1 MTKVLITGASGGIG
15 RAIDEKFRAEGYE
28 TACPSRK
35 EMDLRSPESIRE
47 CVAGAGRLDA
57 VINCAGVL
65 RAGPTGDVSDEDIA
79 ETLQVNL
86 AAPLMVARAALPGA
100 RRMVNVSSVW
110 GHVSRPGRA
119 AYSASKAGL
128 DGLTRALA
136 LEYAGSGVLVNSV
149 APGYTET
156 AMMHKYNSAE
166 ELERVRASVPLGRF
180 GSPADVAELVFFL
193 GSEKNRYVTGQVF
206 VIDGGFSAQ

>member
-1 MTKVLITGASGGIG
+1 MKRALITGASGGIG
-15 RAIDEKFRAEGYE
+15 SAVAVRFRAGGYE
-28 TACPSRK
+28 TACPARS
-35 EMDLRSPESIRE
+35 EMDLLSSDSVRRYM
-47 CVAGAGRLDA
+47 AGAGEFFS

-65 RAGPTGDVSDEDIA
+65 RAGPTGDVSDGDVSD
-79 ETLQVNL
+79 TLQVNL

-110 GHVSRPGRA
+110 GGISRPGRA

-136 LEYAGSGVLVNSV
+136 LEYAGSGALVNSV

-166 ELERVRASVPLGRF
+166 DLERIRASIPLRRF
-180 GSPADVAELVFFL
+180 ADPRDVAELVFFL
-193 GSEKNRYVTGQVF
+193 GSENNRYVTGQVIA
-206 VIDGGFSAQ
+206 IDGGFSVQ

>member
-1 MTKVLITGASGGIG
+1 MDLRVLITGASGGIG

-35 EMDLRSPESIRE
+35 QMDLRSPESIQE
-47 CVAGAGRLDA
+47 YVSVGQFWA

-65 RAGPTGDVSDEDIA
+65 RAGPTADMSDEDIV
-79 ETLQVNL
+79 ETLKVNL
-86 AAPLMVARAALPGA
+86 AAPLMVARAALPKA
-100 RRMVNVSSVW
+100 RRVVNISSVW
-110 GHVSRPGRA
+110 SVVSRPGRA

-136 LEYAGSGVLVNSV
+136 LEYAESGVLVNSV
-149 APGYTET
+149 APGYIDTK
-156 AMMHKYNSAE
+156 MMHKYNTAE
-166 ELERVRASVPLGRF
+166 DLERIRTSIPLGRF
-180 GSPADVAELVFFL
+180 GEPADVAELVFFL

-206 VIDGGFSAQ
+206 VIDGGFSVQ

>member
-1 MTKVLITGASGGIG
+1 M
-15 RAIDEKFRAEGYE
+15 
-28 TACPSRK
+28 
-35 EMDLRSPESIRE
+35 
-47 CVAGAGRLDA
+47 
-57 VINCAGVL
+57 L

-110 GHVSRPGRA
+110 GRISRPGRA

>member
-1 MTKVLITGASGGIG
+1 MKVLITGASGGIG
-15 RAIDEKFRAEGYE
+15 RAIDQKFRAEGYE
-28 TACPSRK
+28 TACPSRRQ
-35 EMDLRSPESIRE
+35 MDLSSPESIRE
-47 CVAGAGRLDA
+47 YASAGRFRA

-65 RAGPTGDVSDEDIA
+65 RAGPTGNVSDEDIS

-86 AAPLMVARAALPGA
+86 AAPLMLARAALPGA

-110 GHVSRPGRA
+110 SGISRPGRA

-156 AMMHKYNSAE
+156 AMLYKYNSPE
-166 ELERVRASVPLGRF
+166 ELERIRASIPLGRF

-206 VIDGGFSAQ
+206 TIDGGFSVQ

>member
-166 ELERVRASVPLGRF
+166 ELERIRASIPLGRF